1 MRNKKAN
8 ILQSVK
14 LCRYLFNRQIKF
26 CWGDE
31 QIKELSGMEW
41 HQPCSPCKRKV
52 SVRLILSNIFVAI
65 MFILAR
71 LCVKSG
77 QRQKFWYCWELWAH
91 QGIFLWVSTKVIHK
105 RWVLMRLLA
114 AITPCWWRNV
124 FNMMDS
130 YLGDNYPNR
139 QKYALTLGNINHF
152 NLTAAK
158 EKV

>member
-1 MRNKKAN
+1 MTSAMFALQKK
-8 ILQSVK
+8 
-14 LCRYLFNRQIKF
+14 
-26 CWGDE
+26 
-31 QIKELSGMEW
+31 
-41 HQPCSPCKRKV
+41 KV
-52 SVRLILSNIFVAI
+52 SVRLILSNIIVAI

-77 QRQKFWYCWELWAH
+77 QRQKFLYCWELWAH

-105 RWVLMRLLA
+105 RRVLMRLLA
-114 AITPCWWRNV
+114 AITPCWWQNV

-130 YLGDNYPNR
+130 YLGDNYRNR